1 MNYMK
6 RAHIFLFIHL
16 FIFILLVC
24 TLLNA
29 YISLQVFPYFNIL
42 SIVFPYLLCI
52 HIIFTLIFI
61 FKKKKNAW
69 LAIVS
74 LLLFYTPT
82 KRWVRISF
90 TENQPQNGKL
100 KIKVLSYN
108 VKYGSKG
115 WPKIRDYIRSQ
126 NADFIFVQ
134 EKDTNHAVRQDLV
147 KYPSVILKT
156 KHKILRQQDLMN
168 DYCSGNS
175 FYADVLMH
183 GKIIRIVNVYL
194 EPFRLNKSMLKVK
207 DNLEATDKSQTFFGI
222 FDHLIPTFR
231 IHQMQVEKIRRA
243 VETSP
248 YPVIMAGDFNAAPN
262 SWEYYHLEKGL
273 NDAFLTAGNGSATS
287 FHDYKIPLR
296 LDYIFTSPHFKALK
310 YKVHREVKLS
320 DHFPVIAEFELN

>member
-1 MNYMK
+1 MR
-6 RAHIFLFIHL
+6 RAHIFLFIH
-16 FIFILLVC
+16 FSIFVLLVC

-29 YISLQVFPYFNIL
+29 YISLQSFPYFNFL

-52 HIIFTLIFI
+52 HIILTLILI
-61 FKKKKNAW
+61 LKKRKIAW

-74 LLLFYTPT
+74 AILFYMPA
-82 KRWVRISF
+82 KRWVRLSF
-90 TENQPQNGKL
+90 AENQPQKNKL
-100 KIKVLSYN
+100 QIKVLSYN

-126 NADFIFVQ
+126 DADFIFVQ
-134 EKDTNHAVRQDLV
+134 EKDTNHEVRRDLV

-156 KHKILRQQDLMN
+156 KHKILRQQELMN
-168 DYCSGNS
+168 DYCNGNS
-175 FYADVLMH
+175 FYADVQIH

-207 DNLEATDKSQTFFGI
+207 DNLEAKDKSQTFFGI
-222 FDHLIPTFR
+222 FDRLVPTFR
-231 IHQMQVEKIRRA
+231 IHQVQVEKIRRA
-243 VETSP
+243 VENSP

-262 SWEYYHLEKGL
+262 SWEYYHLSKDL
-273 NDAFLTAGNGSATS
+273 KDAFLTAGNGSATS

-296 LDYIFTSPHFKALK
+296 LDYIFTSSQLKAVN